1 MNKHTLIVTEKPDA
15 ALRIATALDKNERP
29 EKMYNR
35 GVPYYIVERNGKIV
49 VVPALGH
56 LYTITS
62 EKKGRDYPVF
72 NYRWVPRHVTEI
84 NAVRIRT
91 WIQTISDLAKDADIL
106 IDACDYDV
114 EGCIIGYCILK
125 YACGGREQTSKRMKF
140 STLTKHEIEQAYE
153 KPLPHLDFGLI
164 EAGLTRHE
172 VDWLYGINLSRALMI
187 ASKKASG
194 SYTTLST
201 GRVQGPSLK
210 FLVDREEAINT
221 FVPILY
227 WKVTAQVEI
236 NGQNL
241 QAKYEKDEIENK
253 KEAITIVNACK
264 NQTGQICK
272 AVVRESQHPPP
283 FPFDLGTL
291 QNEAYRLFKYT
302 PRYTLSIAQQ
312 LYLSALIS
320 YPRTDS
326 QKLPATIGYRTILQ
340 NLSKTEEYQK
350 PATELLAKQTLRP
363 REGQKD
369 DPAHPAIYP
378 TGNLPERGLNVTE
391 RRVWDLVVRR
401 FLAVFGEPA
410 TKQNTQA
417 SIKIGTHNFLIA
429 GSRVLEEGWMR
440 YYEPYVRFEEAIL
453 PPMYK
458 GQIVNV
464 KRVWLDDRFTE
475 PPPRFNPSSLLREM
489 EKTEIG
495 TKATRAE
502 IIQTLSDRGYVEG
515 RHMTVTYLG
524 FEVANILENHCPA
537 VVSTTMT
544 KELEARMK
552 KIQENKEKRE
562 NVVNEV
568 VQILEPILETLK
580 RNEVEIGQ
588 QLTTA
593 IRKARLEERTIGAC
607 PVCKS
612 GKLIVNYSK
621 KTGKRFVG
629 CTNYFKGTCRTSFP
643 LPQKGKVTPTGKNCS
658 KCGWPTVEARISKRP
673 WILCFNVDCPTKT
686 RRNQK

>member
-72 NYRWVPRHVTEI
+72 NYRWVPRHVAER

-544 KELEARMK
+544 KELETRMK

-658 KCGWPTVEARISKRP
+658 KCGWPTVEARIGKRP